1 MPELFIPT
9 SREKVPEFFAF
20 FPGNRLIIQQA
31 GKAERDI
38 SGRFP
43 VAFRESGIA
52 AIPIPLERG
61 FLPSVCRFADE
72 MEYIIPEDM
81 RFSFL
86 VAADQR
92 TFLTVYK

>member
-1 MPELFIPT
+1 MPELFIFKG
-9 SREKVPEFFAF
+9 REKVPEFFAF
-20 FPGNRLIIQQA
+20 FPGNRLIIHQA

-61 FLPSVCRFADE
+61 FLPSVCRSAGE

-81 RFSFL
+81 GFSFL
-86 VAADQR
+86 VTADQR

>member
-1 MPELFIPT
+1 MPELFIPK

>member
-1 MPELFIPT
+1 MPELFIPK
-9 SREKVPEFFAF
+9 SRKKVPVAFAF

-43 VAFRESGIA
+43 VAFGESGIA

-61 FLPSVCRFADE
+61 FLPSVCRSAGE

-81 RFSFL
+81 GFSFL